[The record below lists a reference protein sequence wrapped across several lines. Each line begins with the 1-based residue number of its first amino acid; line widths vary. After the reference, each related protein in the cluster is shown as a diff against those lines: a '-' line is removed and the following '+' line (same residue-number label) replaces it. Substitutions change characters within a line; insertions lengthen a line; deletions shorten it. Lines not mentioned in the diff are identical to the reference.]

1 MPVLRFAVLGGSSVA
16 TPELCRA
23 LLNWPGGE
31 NMRPEMHLVLIGRS
45 ASRLEQVRA
54 ICARML
60 AGTSLEVT
68 ATTDWH
74 KGLAGADVILNQMR
88 VGGLQAR
95 AFDET
100 FPHTFNLPGE
110 ETIGPGGFAN
120 ALRTLPVVLQAMH
133 IVEEVAPGAQVLNLT
148 NPAGIVQHAVTRYT
162 GVRMLSLCDSPITL
176 GDDIARLLALP
187 RADLEI
193 DYLGMNHLGW
203 ALAVRRQRD
212 ELMDAALARLG
223 NLEHLDIDVDYIQ
236 ATRAIPLPYV
246 RYYLHPERML
256 AQQRGRQ
263 PRAHQLQ
270 ALEQELLQAYTLDL
284 SETEGR
290 QAGASVTRRGALWY
304 KAIVVPVLA
313 ALWQNRGSTWV
324 VNVTNGQLVPWLPQ
338 ETIVEVPARID
349 SHGVHPL
356 PVPAHLL
363 APDLRTLLAALATYE
378 DLAVPAIVEKNYTL
392 ALQALVAHP
401 LIPSLDTA
409 RRVLDAVWP
418 TGGI

>member
-1 MPVLRFAVLGGSSVA
+1 MPILRFAVLGGSSVA
-16 TPELCRA
+16 TPALCRA

-31 NMRPEMHLVLIGRS
+31 SMRPEMHLVLLGRS

-60 AGTSLEVT
+60 AGTSIEVT

-74 KGLAGADVILNQMR
+74 KGLAGVDVILNQMR

-100 FPHTFNLPGE
+100 FPHAFDLPGE

-120 ALRTLPVVLQAMH
+120 ALRTLPVVLQAMR
-133 IVEEVAPGAQVLNLT
+133 IVEEVAPGARVLNLT

-162 GVRMLSLCDSPITL
+162 GVRMLGLCDSPITL
-176 GDDIARLLALP
+176 GEDIARLLALP

-203 ALAVRRQRD
+203 ALAVRKQKE
-212 ELMDAALARLG
+212 ELMGPALVRVG
-223 NLEHLDIDVDYIQ
+223 TLEHLGIDVDYIQ

-256 AQQRGRQ
+256 AQQRGRK

-284 SETEGR
+284 SEAENR

-304 KAIVVPVLA
+304 KAIVVPVLD

-324 VNVTNGQLVPWLPQ
+324 VNVTNGRLVAWLPP
-338 ETIVEVPARID
+338 ETIIEVPARID
-349 SHGVHPL
+349 NRGIHPL

-363 APDLRTLLAALATYE
+363 APDLRTLLSALATYE
-378 DLAVPAIVEKNYTL
+378 ELAVPAIVEKNYSL
-392 ALQALVAHP
+392 ALRALVAHP

>member
-1 MPVLRFAVLGGSSVA
+1 MSVLRFAVLGGSSVA
-16 TPELCRA
+16 TPELCQA

-31 NMRPEMHLVLIGRS
+31 DARPAMHLMLLGRS
-45 ASRLEQVRA
+45 ASKLEQVRA

-60 AGTSLEVT
+60 AGTSIEVA
-68 ATTDWH
+68 ATTDWRA
-74 KGLAGADVILNQMR
+74 GLVGADVILNQMR
-88 VGGLQAR
+88 VGGLEAR

-100 FPHTFNLPGE
+100 FPHALNLPGE

-120 ALRTLPVVLQAMH
+120 ALRTIPVVLQAMR
-133 IVEEVAPGAQVLNLT
+133 IAEEVAPGAPVLNLT

-162 GVRMLSLCDSPITL
+162 GARMLGLCDSPITL
-176 GDDIARLLALP
+176 GEDIAGLLALP

-203 ALAVRRQRD
+203 ALAVRRQND
-212 ELMDAALARLG
+212 ELMEQALAGVERLT
-223 NLEHLDIDVDYIQ
+223 HLGIDADYIQ

-256 AQQRGRQ
+256 ARQRDGE
-263 PRAHQLQ
+263 PRARQLQ
-270 ALEQELLQAYTLDL
+270 ALEQELLRAYTLDL
-284 SETEGR
+284 SEAQGR

-304 KAIVVPVLA
+304 RTIVVPVLDA
-313 ALWQNRGSTWV
+313 FWQNRGSTWV
-324 VNVTNGQLVPWLPQ
+324 VNVTNDQLVPWLPP
-338 ETIVEVPARID
+338 ETIIEVPARID
-349 SHGVHPL
+349 SRGAHPL

-363 APDLRTLLAALATYE
+363 APDLRALLSALATYE
-378 DLAVPAIVEKNYTL
+378 ELAVPAIVEKNYAL

-401 LIPSLDTA
+401 LIPSLDIA
-409 RRVLDAVWP
+409 RRVLAIVWP

>member
-23 LLNWPGGE
+23 LLDWPGGAH
-31 NMRPEMHLVLIGRS
+31 MRPEMHLVLLGRS
-45 ASRLEQVRA
+45 PSRLEQVQA

-60 AGTSLEVT
+60 AGTSIEVT
-68 ATTDWH
+68 ATTDWPR
-74 KGLAGADVILNQMR
+74 GLAGADVILNQMR

-100 FPHTFNLPGE
+100 FPHAFNLPGE

-120 ALRTLPVVLQAMH
+120 ALRTIPVVLHAMH
-133 IVEEVAPGAQVLNLT
+133 IIEQVAPEAQVLNLT

-162 GVRMLSLCDSPITL
+162 SVRMLSLCDSPITL
-176 GDDIARLLALP
+176 GEEIARLLTLP

-203 ALAVRRQRD
+203 ALAVRRRQD
-212 ELMDAALARLG
+212 DLMELALARVG
-223 NLEHLDIDVDYIQ
+223 NVEHLGTDVDYVQ

-256 AQQRGRQ
+256 AQQRGRS

-270 ALEQELLQAYTLDL
+270 ALEEELWQAYTLDL
-284 SETEGR
+284 SEAEGR
-290 QAGASVTRRGALWY
+290 QAGASVARRGALWY
-304 KAIVVPVLA
+304 QAIVVPVLET
-313 ALWQNRGSTWV
+313 LWLNKGRTWV

-338 ETIVEVPARID
+338 ETIVEVPARIEKR
-349 SHGVHPL
+349 GIYPL

-363 APDLRTLLAALATYE
+363 APDLRMLLTALATYE
-378 DLAVPAIVEKNYTL
+378 ELAVPAIVEKNYSL

-401 LIPSLDTA
+401 LIPSLDSA

>member
-1 MPVLRFAVLGGSSVA
+1 MPVLRFVVLGGSSVA

-31 NMRPEMHLVLIGRS
+31 NMRPEMHLVLLGRS

-74 KGLAGADVILNQMR
+74 KGLAGANVILNQMR

-100 FPHTFNLPGE
+100 FPHAFNLPGE

-120 ALRTLPVVLQAMH
+120 ALRTLPVVLHAMH

-162 GVRMLSLCDSPITL
+162 GVRMLGLCDSPITL
-176 GDDIARLLALP
+176 GDDIARLLALT

-203 ALAVRRQRD
+203 ALAVRRQQD
-212 ELMDAALARLG
+212 ELMEAALARVG
-223 NLEHLDIDVDYIQ
+223 HLEHLGIDVDYIQ

-256 AQQRGRQ
+256 AQQRGRK

-270 ALEQELLQAYTLDL
+270 VLEQELLQAYTLDL

-290 QAGASVTRRGALWY
+290 QAGASVARRGALWY
-304 KAIVVPVLA
+304 KAIVVPVLD
-313 ALWQNRGSTWV
+313 ALWQNRGSSWV

-338 ETIVEVPARID
+338 ETIIEVPARID

-418 TGGI
+418 TGGS